1 MDLNER
7 KKEILESKEK
17 IHELKE
23 YLSSCA
29 CKDCYDAILQLEK
42 YQSKVKYLEDE
53 TVPLEPYSG

>member
-1 MDLNER
+1 MDLTER

-23 YLSSCA
+23 YLSSCS

-42 YQSKVKYLEDE
+42 YQSKVKSLEDE